1 MEQKKY
7 SGYFCNKCNY
17 IPLIKIIHK
26 NNEIK
31 VFSSCKCKKQYQNIE
46 SFLKNKYTKDIAY
59 LDQIIKESPNNIHNQ
74 LNFEKST
81 LEKIIERFNE
91 KKLKIIKEGINIKN
105 QLIDILKRKIEEV
118 NQLYNKY
125 SEKNNKIILILEQ
138 LIQSYELIK
147 DNKSN
152 ILNILNNCQ
161 IKENPA
167 INSFQQYKDLE
178 NLFKNIEDYFKNKYI
193 ISNLDINLSS
203 EEISSYYSPKKIKNL
218 IELDNDLCAYYTEM
232 SNKISIIDFKKSE
245 METYTLAAHN
255 NYIEYIIKSN
265 LNNIISYGDNKLI
278 KIWPFIDRKYIN
290 EIRGK
295 NLNIG
300 DNKQNNFKEKEIAI
314 YLNPIFTY
322 NLVSQKRFIKMINLK
337 DNRFLMFFQFDFL
350 LFKYNFNSIE
360 LIQKYEIRNK
370 NIFDLIDASII
381 YKENS
386 KIIALNDGINIF
398 FFELDN
404 FNFINNLAFTN
415 MNTKLIQIN
424 SKEILIT
431 YGYCFNIID
440 LNNFNIK
447 LTVKNSDK
455 KLCLLNLDDGT
466 FLLSTGVEVK
476 RYFIKTMEELPIL
489 NKNYYE
495 DNYDDELDFNN
506 YNDDTIYYIYKLN
519 SGKIIY
525 FHNNGR
531 FYISNRIN
539 LNNIQY

>member
-46 SFLKNKYTKDIAY
+46 SFLKNKYMKDIAY

-178 NLFKNIEDYFKNKYI
+178 NLFKNFEDYFKNKYI
-193 ISNLDINLSS
+193 VSNLDINLSS
-203 EEISSYYSPKKIKNL
+203 EEISSYFSPKKIKNL

-245 METYTLAAHN
+245 METYTFAAYN
-255 NYIEYIIKSN
+255 NYTEYIIKSN
-265 LNNIISYGDNKLI
+265 TNNIISYGDDKSI

-290 EIRGK
+290 EIRVK
-295 NLNIG
+295 NI
-300 DNKQNNFKEKEIAI
+300 NKEYNKPNYFKEKEISI

-322 NLVSQKRFIKMINLK
+322 NLERHEILIKIINLK
-337 DNRFLMFFQFDFL
+337 DNHFLMFFQFDFL
-350 LFKYNFNSIE
+350 LFKYNFNI
-360 LIQKYEIRNK
+360 
-370 NIFDLIDASII
+370 
-381 YKENS
+381 
-386 KIIALNDGINIF
+386 
-398 FFELDN
+398 
-404 FNFINNLAFTN
+404 
-415 MNTKLIQIN
+415 
-424 SKEILIT
+424 
-431 YGYCFNIID
+431 
-440 LNNFNIK
+440 
-447 LTVKNSDK
+447 
-455 KLCLLNLDDGT
+455 
-466 FLLSTGVEVK
+466 
-476 RYFIKTMEELPIL
+476 
-489 NKNYYE
+489 
-495 DNYDDELDFNN
+495 
-506 YNDDTIYYIYKLN
+506 
-519 SGKIIY
+519 
-525 FHNNGR
+525 
-531 FYISNRIN
+531 
-539 LNNIQY
+539 

>member
-178 NLFKNIEDYFKNKYI
+178 NLFKNFEDYFKNKYI
-193 ISNLDINLSS
+193 VSNLDINLSS
-203 EEISSYYSPKKIKNL
+203 EEISSYFFPMKIKNL

-360 LIQKYEIRNK
+360 FIQKYELRNK
-370 NIFDLIDASII
+370 NIFELIDASII

-531 FYISNRIN
+531 FTLGYLKFN
-539 LNNIQY
+539 

>member
-26 NNEIK
+26 NDEIK

-178 NLFKNIEDYFKNKYI
+178 NLFKNFEDYFKNKYI
-193 ISNLDINLSS
+193 VSNLDINLSS
-203 EEISSYYSPKKIKNL
+203 EEISSYFSPKKIKNL

-245 METYTLAAHN
+245 METYTFAAYN
-255 NYIEYIIKSN
+255 NYTEYIIKSN
-265 LNNIISYGDNKLI
+265 INNIISYGDDKLI

-290 EIRGK
+290 EIREK
-295 NLNIG
+295 NLNKE
-300 DNKQNNFKEKEIAI
+300 DNKQNYFKEKEIAI

-322 NLVSQKRFIKMINLK
+322 NLESQERLIKIIYLK
-337 DNRFLMFFQFDFL
+337 DNQFLMFFQFDFL

-360 LIQKYEIRNK
+360 FIQKYELRNK
-370 NIFDLIDASII
+370 NISNLIDASII

-404 FNFINNLAFTN
+404 FNFINSLAYIN
-415 MNTKLIQIN
+415 MNNKLIQIN
-424 SKEILIT
+424 SKEILIA

-531 FYISNRIN
+531 FTLGYLKFN
-539 LNNIQY
+539 